1 MAKVLCLF
9 GVVVALTL
17 VVVFGL
23 DVAMG
28 DPKQGSGWPFMGF
41 SKTMDIGFIVAAVL
55 LGYTSLTTFREL
67 P

>member
-1 MAKVLCLF
+1 MAKALSLF

-17 VVVFGL
+17 VVIFGM
-23 DVAMG
+23 DVALG
-28 DPKQGSGWPFMGF
+28 KPATGEGWPFMGF

-55 LGYTSLTTFREL
+55 LGYISFTTFREL